1 MRRFNRYDD
10 DRPELDERI
19 VDINRVAKV
28 IKGGR
33 RFAFRTVVVVGDNQG
48 KVGVGV
54 GRAQSVPDAIRKGSD
69 RSRKNMQRIH
79 LVGTTVPHEVIAE
92 HSGARVFLKPA
103 APGTGVIAGGGVR
116 AVLECVGVKDIL
128 TKSMGSQNV
137 LNVVYATLKGLSMMK
152 DPVQEAARRGKNVAD
167 VMPFWSKREDG

>member
-1 MRRFNRYDD
+1 MRRMNRYND

-33 RFAFRTVVVVGDNQG
+33 RFAFRTIVVVGDNNG

-54 GRAQSVPDAIRKGSD
+54 GKAKNVPDSIRKGSD
-69 RSRKNMQRIH
+69 RSRKNMKAVPM
-79 LVGTTVPHEVIAE
+79 VGTTIPHEVMAV
-92 HSGARVFLKPA
+92 HGGARVFLKPA

-116 AVLECVGVKDIL
+116 AVLECVGIKDIL

-137 LNVVYATLKGLSMMK
+137 LNVVYATIKGLQSMK
-152 DPVQEAARRGKNVAD
+152 DPVQEAARRGKPIED
-167 VMPFWSKREDG
+167 VMPFWSKTDNG